1 MKYKTMNMKAKNL
14 KIQLILF
21 PILLLVGTILSC
33 SKEKVDETLVGVYIL
48 QKTGI
53 VKEGIFI
60 ESDKNDE
67 NYEEIQSELTLL
79 ADKSFRIV
87 STVDGRSSVSIGTY
101 NEQTMQFSM
110 QDENGIHS
118 SFDFYFDG
126 QFLVIVT
133 EENDFD
139 SNVAYYLKK

>member
-1 MKYKTMNMKAKNL
+1 MKAKNL

>member
-1 MKYKTMNMKAKNL
+1 MNMKAKNL